1 MKGNLKL
8 NMKKLFKTIK
18 DITERGKI
26 MMVNFYAMEI
36 LEGWITLEQV
46 PKRFRKRVQELVK
59 LAETG
64 L

>member
-1 MKGNLKL
+1 
-8 NMKKLFKTIK
+8 
-18 DITERGKI
+18 

-46 PKRFRKRVQELVK
+46 PKRFRKRVAELVK

-64 L
+64 LDKE

>member
-1 MKGNLKL
+1 MM
-8 NMKKLFKTIK
+8 NMKQLLKTIK
-18 DITERGKI
+18 TITERGTI

-36 LEGWITLEQV
+36 LEGWITIEQV

-64 L
+64 LDKE